1 MQGFEIFLFAETAVE
16 TVCGRV
22 GGVARAAGREAGNQL
37 AVKLGT
43 GIVIVLY
50 LYNFHGACSIL

>member
-1 MQGFEIFLFAETAVE
+1 ME
-16 TVCGRV
+16 TVCSRV
-22 GGVARAAGREAGNQL
+22 GGVARTAGRQAGNQL

-43 GIVIVLY
+43 VIGIVIVLY